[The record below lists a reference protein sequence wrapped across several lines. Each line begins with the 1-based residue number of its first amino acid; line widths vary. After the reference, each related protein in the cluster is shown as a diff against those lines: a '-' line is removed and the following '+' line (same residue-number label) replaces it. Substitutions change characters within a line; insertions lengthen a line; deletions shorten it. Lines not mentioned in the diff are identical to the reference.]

1 MSTYVSVVI
10 SPATTTRPV
19 VISVS
24 QATRPV
30 GVVREDGVEH
40 RVRDLVGDL
49 VRVALGDRL
58 RREEKLSVPPLVS
71 LQVMPPATSGFASTK
86 PGATAGGQGWLPWRG
101 EGGSGAMGNPNC
113 ALEGTRAGR
122 KETARSARRVA

>member
-30 GVVREDGVEH
+30 GSSREHGVEH
-40 RVRDLVGDL
+40 RVGDLVGDL

-58 RREEKLSVPPLVS
+58 RGEEE
-71 LQVMPPATSGFASTK
+71 FACRHT
-86 PGATAGGQGWLPWRG
+86 GGRG
-101 EGGSGAMGNPNC
+101 YLISQEERRRC
-113 ALEGTRAGR
+113 ACRP
-122 KETARSARRVA
+122 K